1 MKKIVYSFVF
11 AVFVMMLSGC
21 VHEAIIDDTPKELTD
36 VDFIRIDKLASLHAQ
51 EQNSVME
58 LSGADL
64 AYAMKYFQHF
74 SEVLALAQVNAV
86 LIKVD
91 NLEQLNIH
99 SAENKNFI
107 EFVNLLSYYKI
118 NVIYEF
124 DLDKLLVDFKENMTK
139 EEELEYSE
147 YLKEEL
153 AEMLEFFNSFDDKS
167 KIATLCFTMKLPT
180 VQDLQI
186 KSKKGGFLDRAG
198 NNSYGFEKDN
208 QQAFDKAL
216 IKLNFARKFFGLEQ
230 LIWKVDLTEITLGL
244 ADKLL
249 NRKKLD
255 FEILPIVDMMIF
267 QIDFAEYKSRAPQIS
282 GVGKISKSVM
292 IEVNLPEKIVWD
304 NFINDAGSVINESLK
319 NESFGGMIF
328 NNYGIFYKIWRFDS
342 ANSAETGVAK

>member
-1 MKKIVYSFVF
+1 MV
-11 AVFVMMLSGC
+11 
-21 VHEAIIDDTPKELTD
+21 
-36 VDFIRIDKLASLHAQ
+36 
-51 EQNSVME
+51 

-74 SEVLALAQVNAV
+74 SEVLALSQVNAV
-86 LIKVD
+86 LIKID
-91 NLEQLNIH
+91 NLEQLDVH
-99 SAENKNFI
+99 SADNKNFI

-124 DLDKLLVDFKENMTK
+124 DLDKLLIDFKGNMTQ
-139 EEELEYSE
+139 EDELEYTE

-153 AEMLEFFNSFDDKS
+153 AIMLEFFNSFDDKS

-180 VQDLQI
+180 VQDLQA
-186 KSKKGGFLDRAG
+186 KSQKGGFLSRAG

-208 QQAFDKAL
+208 QQAFEQAL
-216 IKLNFARKFFGLEQ
+216 IKLSFARKFFGLEQ

-282 GVGKISKSVM
+282 GAGKISKSIM
-292 IEVNLPEKIVWD
+292 LEVNLNEKITWD
-304 NFINDAGSVINESLK
+304 DFINDTDSVINESLK
-319 NESFGGMIF
+319 NESFGGVIF
-328 NNYGIFYKIWRFDS
+328 NNYGTFYKIWRINV
-342 ANSAETGVAK
+342 ANNAEAGVVQ